1 MLPYRGR
8 LAVAQVWRHIALFNW
23 PGGMRHSISRE
34 KNQMSNTDDDDSTS
48 QGSDNLTDT
57 VADRPEL
64 PKMFDPVGARASSEV
79 DSTLDAEGLFAET
92 NLFRGLS
99 TEEVREIVRV
109 SEQRTIAAG
118 ERLFSQGDAAR
129 ALYMIQ
135 SGEFE
140 VSTTTD
146 FGGDLVLAHLGPGAV
161 VGEMALLEG
170 GKRSAT
176 VEALSEC
183 VVFELAHDA
192 FKALRAKRR
201 HAAYKLIL
209 NLASTLGDRRR
220 HADARVW
227 EVFENPAQHID
238 SFESQLNDLMAR
250 LRKV

>member
-1 MLPYRGR
+1 
-8 LAVAQVWRHIALFNW
+8 
-23 PGGMRHSISRE
+23 
-34 KNQMSNTDDDDSTS
+34 MSHADDDETS
-48 QGSDNLTDT
+48 QGSENLTDT
-57 VADRPEL
+57 VSGRPEL
-64 PKMFDPVGARASSEV
+64 PKTFDAVGARASSEV
-79 DSTLDAEGLFAET
+79 DSTLDAEQLFGET

-109 SEQRTIAAG
+109 SEQRTIPAG
-118 ERLFSQGDAAR
+118 ERLFEQGDTAR

-135 SGEFE
+135 AGEFE
-140 VSTTTD
+140 VSASTD

-183 VVFELAHDA
+183 VVFELSHEA
-192 FKALRAKRR
+192 FNALRTKKR

-209 NLASTLGDRRR
+209 NLAATLGDRRR

-238 SFESQLNDLMAR
+238 AFESQLHELMAR
-250 LRKV
+250 MRKA

>member
-1 MLPYRGR
+1 
-8 LAVAQVWRHIALFNW
+8 
-23 PGGMRHSISRE
+23 
-34 KNQMSNTDDDDSTS
+34 MSNSDDETP

-57 VADRPEL
+57 VSGRPEL
-64 PKMFDPVGARASSEV
+64 PKGLDPVGARASSEV
-79 DSTLDAEGLFAET
+79 NSSFDAEQLFGET

-109 SEQRTIAAG
+109 SEQRTVAAG
-118 ERLFSQGDAAR
+118 DRLFAQGDVAR

-170 GKRSAT
+170 GLRSAT

-183 VVFELAHDA
+183 VVFELSHDA
-192 FKALRAKRR
+192 FNALRDKRR

-209 NLASTLGDRRR
+209 NLAAALGERRR
-220 HADARVW
+220 QADARVW
-227 EVFENPAQHID
+227 EVFENPAQYID
-238 SFESQLNDLMAR
+238 SFESQLNELMAR

>member
-1 MLPYRGR
+1 MPKGDRNDKKFPSS
-8 LAVAQVWRHIALFNW
+8 LFNRASH
-23 PGGMRHSISRE
+23 MRHSTLATRE
-34 KNQMSNTDDDDSTS
+34 AMSNSDDDGAS

-57 VADRPEL
+57 VSDRPEL
-64 PKMFDPVGARASSEV
+64 PTSFDAVGARASSEV
-79 DSTLDAEGLFAET
+79 DSTMDAEQLFAET

-109 SEQRTIAAG
+109 CEQRTVEAG
-118 ERLFSQGDAAR
+118 ERLFAQGDGAR

-140 VSTTTD
+140 VSATTD
-146 FGGDLVLAHLGPGAV
+146 FGGDLTLAHLGPGAV

-170 GKRSAT
+170 GERSAT

-183 VVFELAHDA
+183 VIFELSHEA
-192 FKALRAKRR
+192 FNALRSKKR

-238 SFESQLNDLMAR
+238 SFESQLHELMAR
-250 LRKV
+250 LRKA